1 MVKKLLVKPK
11 SSAFK
16 KAAKNVVTHCVT
28 LAKKNIL
35 VSECMNNTPYPLKP
49 HQSEGVQF
57 MVQKEIEPGIKG
69 GLLCDEPGM
78 GKTIQ
83 IAALMKINSVPK
95 TLLIVP
101 VCVIK
106 QWLRVMIDVFD
117 TKNIYVHY
125 GNQRAKSLAELE
137 ILRTTNGRKH
147 IENIIVIS
155 TYGVVNSSKS
165 SKDNLLFDIKWDRVV
180 LDEGHIIRNKNT
192 KSFTKV
198 NKLSRNYS
206 WILTG
211 TPLQNKLADI
221 KSLFRF
227 INQTGRSITIN
238 KLIENNMIRRTK
250 KNLPRE
256 SSLENLQIMNT
267 KCIFR
272 SKDEQDTYM
281 ALHRNLM
288 GEYGEASLKLGNE
301 NTWMEML
308 EQIIRLRQAS
318 IDSDLAIKSFCA
330 KFNTDAWSFSKK
342 RSTKITCFINK
353 IKKVD
358 SYSLVFC
365 HFRQEMELI
374 KKELGK
380 EGIESEL
387 YHGSMS
393 LQERKEVIDKFPY
406 GEEKKKALIIQIK
419 AGGVGLNLQ
428 QFTNIF
434 IISPDWNPC
443 NEIQAIARAHRIGQH
458 KKVVVH
464 KFTII
469 ANKKFMDDN
478 ADIQTIDQLI
488 IQKQKLKRDLMV
500 KTLNDKSLEF
510 SETTV

>member
-1 MVKKLLVKPK
+1 MQNVEQVWELVENKK
-11 SSAFK
+11 
-16 KAAKNVVTHCVT
+16 
-28 LAKKNIL
+28 
-35 VSECMNNTPYPLKP
+35 
-49 HQSEGVQF
+49 
-57 MVQKEIEPGIKG
+57 KEFIKFS
-69 GLLCDEPGM
+69 D
-78 GKTIQ
+78 
-83 IAALMKINSVPK
+83 
-95 TLLIVP
+95 
-101 VCVIK
+101 
-106 QWLRVMIDVFD
+106 RVFD
-117 TKNIYVHY
+117 TP
-125 GNQRAKSLAELE
+125 E
-137 ILRTTNGRKH
+137 ILYQEFKSVLEHTNMLK
-147 IENIIVIS
+147 
-155 TYGVVNSSKS
+155 K
-165 SKDNLLFDIKWDRVV
+165 
-180 LDEGHIIRNKNT
+180 EG
-192 KSFTKV
+192 FKV
-198 NKLSRNYS
+198 
-206 WILTG
+206 T
-211 TPLQNKLADI
+211 
-221 KSLFRF
+221 
-227 INQTGRSITIN
+227 
-238 KLIENNMIRRTK
+238 
-250 KNLPRE
+250 KNLCNMP
-256 SSLENLQIMNT
+256 T
-267 KCIFR
+267 
-272 SKDEQDTYM
+272 
-281 ALHRNLM
+281 AVM

-510 SETTV
+510 NETTV

>member
-1 MVKKLLVKPK
+1 MGKKTLAKPK
-11 SSAFK
+11 LWYVRK
-16 KAAKNVVTHCVT
+16 TAKDVILMSITQ
-28 LAKKNIL
+28 AKKNITIAR
-35 VSECMNNTPYPLKP
+35 CMNRTPYPLKL

-83 IAALMKINSVPK
+83 IAALMKINQVSK

-117 TKNIYVHY
+117 KKNIYIHY
-125 GNQRAKSLAELE
+125 GNQRARSLSELE
-137 ILRTTNGRKH
+137 TLRTTNGKKNV
-147 IENIIVIS
+147 ENMIVIS

-165 SKDNLLFDIKWDRVV
+165 SKDHLLFDISWDRVV

-192 KSFTKV
+192 KTFKKA
-198 NKLSRNYS
+198 NKLTRNYS

-211 TPLQNKLADI
+211 TPLQNKLGDI
-221 KSLFRF
+221 KSLFKF
-227 INQTGRSITIN
+227 INQTGKSITIN
-238 KLIENNMIRRTK
+238 RLIENNMIRRTK
-250 KNLPRE
+250 RDLPRE

-288 GEYGEASLKLGNE
+288 GEYGEASLKLGDE
-301 NTWMEML
+301 DTWMEML

-318 IDSDLAIKSFCA
+318 IDSELAIKSFCT
-330 KFNTDAWSFSKK
+330 KFNIDSWSFSKK
-342 RSTKITCFINK
+342 RSTKITCFLNK

-358 SYSLVFC
+358 GYSLVFC

-374 KKELGK
+374 KKELEK

-393 LQERKEVIDKFPY
+393 LQERKEVVDKFPF

-458 KKVVVH
+458 KKVVVY
-464 KFTII
+464 KFTIV
-469 ANKKFMDDN
+469 ANKKFMDVN
-478 ADIQTIDQLI
+478 EDIKTIDQLI

-510 SETTV
+510 NETTV